1 MALQAGRHA
10 PMSLADPR
18 SAAPAILSTSIL
30 ESIVLGVLGSLV
42 TIVVVVAAGYGWFYL
57 SKRARLV
64 WFFHLGKN
72 RAITLYTSSLNVV
85 QGGSHG
91 LDGILRSYRGP
102 AIPTSSESGVVADFQ
117 RAFTSISPAQPADTG
132 CLQHLR
138 SILIAPSSR
147 LRPTSLKCFEI
158 GLFRRSA
165 ARLTTRRPST
175 LAGSSRRW
183 VGSRTT
189 MRSVT

>member
-102 AIPTSSESGVVADFQ
+102 AIPTSESGVVADFQ

-158 GLFRRSA
+158 GLSDD
-165 ARLTTRRPST
+165 RRPG
-175 LAGSSRRW
+175 LQRGALLRW
-183 VGSRTT
+183 QGVRADG
-189 MRSVT
+189 